1 MFGELLIVFD
11 RITETYTISF
21 DNKDNERE
29 LPQSIVQHGEKYHF
43 RMSVDSAL
51 STIQVWILEVRV
63 VVIVCLFEYSGDEAD
78 AVEKEK
84 L

>member
-11 RITETYTISF
+11 RIKETHRISF
-21 DNKDNERE
+21 DNEDDERE

-51 STIQVWILEVRV
+51 STI
-63 VVIVCLFEYSGDEAD
+63 
-78 AVEKEK
+78 
-84 L
+84 